1 MRPAAQLLLVEA
13 SAIRPV
19 LERLDPSQFDLPTV
33 CTGWSVRD
41 VLGHCSAALTMTA
54 NGDLHDFTAEE
65 NEADVAERRT
75 WRIED
80 VLDELFRGY
89 EGAASAIEAA
99 RGSLDGIGLGE
110 WIHGG
115 DVREAVGAPHPY
127 TSEGADLA
135 FDVMLRRSVRR
146 QPIDVFV
153 DDRLGR
159 FGGDGE
165 PAGVLRTDLETFM
178 RLCSGRRPDP
188 DRFELTGVEPSALI
202 LFD

>member
-1 MRPAAQLLLVEA
+1 MRPAARLLTVEA
-13 SAIRPV
+13 LAIRPI
-19 LERLDPSQFDLPTV
+19 LEDLAPSQFDLPTV

-41 VLGHCSAALTMTA
+41 VLGHCAAALTMTA
-54 NGDLHDFTAEE
+54 QGTLHDFSPEE
-65 NEADVAERRT
+65 NEADVAERRS
-75 WRIED
+75 WPVED

-89 EGAASAIEAA
+89 EDASTAIDAA
-99 RGSLDGIGLGE
+99 GGPLDGIGLGE

-135 FDVMLRRSVRR
+135 FEVMLERSNRKPAVDVV
-146 QPIDVFV
+146 IDGRV
-153 DDRLGR
+153 GR
-159 FGGDGE
+159 FGGEGE

-178 RLCSGRRPDP
+178 RLCSGRLPDP
-188 DRFELTGVEPSALI
+188 SRYELTGIEPATLV